1 MGNEQ
6 KKIKIISEISESKPF
21 LVIYKPKGLASA
33 PLTPDDNTCA
43 LSQAINLFTELKK
56 VSGKKSI
63 EYGLLHRLDT
73 ETDGLIV
80 IAASQYCYDFLV
92 EEQKNGRF
100 IKYYKAIC
108 DYNPENS
115 TSLEGFPI
123 NSFNQDFEKELIISS
138 YFRNYGPGLKQVRP
152 VLESSG
158 KAALKKIGK
167 PVLYTTRIVLHKSAK
182 SVIANCSIKAGY
194 RHQVRCH
201 LAWLG
206 YPVQGDTLYNS
217 NNLENCSELKFSAY
231 QVVFNNPI
239 TKIQE
244 TYSIEL

>member
-6 KKIKIISEISESKPF
+6 KEIKIISKISESKPF
-21 LVIYKPKGLASA
+21 LVIYKPKGIASA
-33 PLTPDDNTCA
+33 PLTSEDNTSA
-43 LSQAINLFTELKK
+43 LSQAINLFPELKK

-80 IAASQYCYDFLV
+80 IAATQDCYDFLI

-100 IKYYKAIC
+100 IKFYKAIC

-115 TSLEGFPI
+115 TILEGFPI
-123 NSFNQDFEKELIISS
+123 NSFNQDFDKELIISS

-167 PVLYTTRIVLHKSAK
+167 PVLYTTKIVLHKSNESIVAD
-182 SVIANCSIKAGY
+182 CSIKAGY

-217 NNLENCSELKFSAY
+217 RALDNTFELKFSAY
-231 QVVFNNPI
+231 KVEFLNPI
-239 TKIQE
+239 TKLLEIY
-244 TYSIEL
+244 TI